1 MTRNANA
8 SPPHETQHHSEI
20 GNQEFQ
26 MYTFHQHSLLE
37 QAAEHRRVVTEQS
50 TTDKTEKG
58 ESV

>member
-1 MTRNANA
+1 MTGNANT
-8 SPPHETQHHSEI
+8 SPHEAHHPEM

-37 QAAEHRRVVTEQS
+37 QAAEHRKVVAEQQ

>member
-1 MTRNANA
+1 MTGNANT
-8 SPPHETQHHSEI
+8 PPHEAHHSEI